1 MKDLKS
7 STNHRLFLGV
17 ELPDEWRQPL
27 ASFIEAHQEIP
38 GIRWTPLQ
46 NLHLT
51 TYFIGTVPAEV
62 LPNLMALIQIGL
74 SSLFPFDLTFSTLQ
88 IAPKASEARMI
99 WAGFEKSP
107 AFTHTVLHL
116 HETLGPFL
124 PQQQQVRKSPKPHIT
139 LARLRQF
146 EAFEQIDLHCP
157 IEPKT
162 LEVREMILWESISGP
177 AGAQYKEL
185 SRYIL

>member
-1 MKDLKS
+1 M
-7 STNHRLFLGV
+7 
-17 ELPDEWRQPL
+17 
-27 ASFIEAHQEIP
+27 EAHREIP

-74 SSLFPFDLTFSTLQ
+74 SSLPTFDLTFSTLQ
-88 IAPKASEARMI
+88 FAPKVSEARMI
-99 WAGFEKSP
+99 WAGFEKSH
-107 AFTHTVLHL
+107 AFTHTVQHL

-139 LARLRQF
+139 LARLKQF
-146 EAFEQIDLHCP
+146 DAFEQVALHSP
-157 IEPKT
+157 IQSKI

-177 AGAQYKEL
+177 TGAQYSEL
-185 SRYIL
+185 SRFIL

>member
-1 MKDLKS
+1 ME
-7 STNHRLFLGV
+7 T
-17 ELPDEWRQPL
+17 
-27 ASFIEAHQEIP
+27 HQEIP

-51 TYFIGTVPAEV
+51 TYFIGAVPAEV
-62 LPNLMALIQIGL
+62 LPNLIALIQIGL
-74 SSLFPFDLTFSTLQ
+74 SSLLPFDLTFSTLQ
-88 IAPKASEARMI
+88 FAPKVSEARMI

-124 PQQQQVRKSPKPHIT
+124 PQQQQVRKSPRPHIT

-146 EAFEQIDLHCP
+146 EAFEQVDLHSP
-157 IEPKT
+157 LALQI
-162 LEVREMILWESISGP
+162 LEVREMVLWESISGTT
-177 AGAQYKEL
+177 GAQYREL
-185 SRYIL
+185 SRFIL